1 MAGMTTIF
9 RKELADHLGSRRIAV
24 ISTIIILA
32 SLSAVLSAVESPT
45 LLQQDSAALFLSL
58 LTERSGNLPSFLFF
72 VTFLVPILG
81 ILLGF
86 DAINAER
93 QRGTLSLLI
102 SQPVYRDALINGKFL
117 AALAAMALMMGGI
130 LALIGGISMAKLGI
144 APNGAEILRA
154 LVFFGAAMLYASFW
168 LSVAILFSV
177 LFDKTSTSALAA
189 IALWIFLAFFV
200 QLVAGVVADLA
211 RDAGLS
217 IEVEEARI
225 PISPTARHAAEML
238 GLDPLTIANE
248 GKLVAVVAE
257 ADAERL
263 IAVCRRHAA
272 ADAAAVIGTVVD
284 QQPAMAE
291 LVRNMKGRY
300 EDRYVFLDA
309 PSVLDGADVLVLA
322 PLVDHILFVVR
333 AGSTPLP
340 EARRALEMLPREKV
354 IGVVLNRQ
362 TGP

>member
-130 LALIGGISMAKLGI
+130 LALIGEISMAK
-144 APNGAEILRA
+144 
-154 LVFFGAAMLYASFW
+154 
-168 LSVAILFSV
+168 
-177 LFDKTSTSALAA
+177 
-189 IALWIFLAFFV
+189 
-200 QLVAGVVADLA
+200 
-211 RDAGLS
+211 
-217 IEVEEARI
+217 
-225 PISPTARHAAEML
+225 
-238 GLDPLTIANE
+238 
-248 GKLVAVVAE
+248 
-257 ADAERL
+257 
-263 IAVCRRHAA
+263 
-272 ADAAAVIGTVVD
+272 
-284 QQPAMAE
+284 
-291 LVRNMKGRY
+291 
-300 EDRYVFLDA
+300 
-309 PSVLDGADVLVLA
+309 
-322 PLVDHILFVVR
+322 
-333 AGSTPLP
+333 
-340 EARRALEMLPREKV
+340 
-354 IGVVLNRQ
+354 
-362 TGP
+362 

>member
-130 LALIGGISMAKLGI
+130 LALIGGIFMAKLGI

-200 QLVAGVVADLA
+200 QLVAGVVADHIVPVGRESPAEEVL
-211 RDAGLS
+211 RHEHLRMNLMRLS
-217 IEVEEARI
+217 PAYLLQEV
-225 PISPTARHAAEML
+225 SL
-238 GLDPLTIANE
+238 
-248 GKLVAVVAE
+248 
-257 ADAERL
+257 
-263 IAVCRRHAA
+263 
-272 ADAAAVIGTVVD
+272 
-284 QQPAMAE
+284 
-291 LVRNMKGRY
+291 
-300 EDRYVFLDA
+300 
-309 PSVLDGADVLVLA
+309 
-322 PLVDHILFVVR
+322 
-333 AGSTPLP
+333 
-340 EARRALEMLPREKV
+340 
-354 IGVVLNRQ
+354 VVLNPSVRIL
-362 TGP
+362 GPIDVSRLQGVIPSALDIGQSLMVIWPQLTALAALSIVCFGVSYIAFMRREIRS

>member
-200 QLVAGVVADLA
+200 QLVAGVVADHIVPVGRESPA
-211 RDAGLS
+211 E
-217 IEVEEARI
+217 EV
-225 PISPTARHAAEML
+225 
-238 GLDPLTIANE
+238 
-248 GKLVAVVAE
+248 
-257 ADAERL
+257 
-263 IAVCRRHAA
+263 
-272 ADAAAVIGTVVD
+272 
-284 QQPAMAE
+284 
-291 LVRNMKGRY
+291 
-300 EDRYVFLDA
+300 
-309 PSVLDGADVLVLA
+309 
-322 PLVDHILFVVR
+322 
-333 AGSTPLP
+333 
-340 EARRALEMLPREKV
+340 
-354 IGVVLNRQ
+354 
-362 TGP
+362 